1 MFFWV
6 QFFVAIPP
14 SLGVWC
20 YACGC
25 ESYSSFLP
33 MAQNCSGKCKGDN
46 NVQVINCPIG
56 FCHSLSFKQYDGSK
70 SYDTKNCYNK
80 EQHPLEYW
88 RSLPTERGA
97 RRKINGCYTLKAFVE
112 SEECLCNLNNCN
124 SAITITQK
132 TNTAVLLVSFLVQK
146 VSQIHPKIHH
156 TAQIFG

>member
-33 MAQNCSGKCKGDN
+33 MAQNCSGKCKGTASNVWVNFLKSIIEGDN

-124 SAITITQK
+124 SANTITQK
-132 TNTAVLLVSFLVQK
+132 VILFSFSK
-146 VSQIHPKIHH
+146 DCK
-156 TAQIFG
+156 